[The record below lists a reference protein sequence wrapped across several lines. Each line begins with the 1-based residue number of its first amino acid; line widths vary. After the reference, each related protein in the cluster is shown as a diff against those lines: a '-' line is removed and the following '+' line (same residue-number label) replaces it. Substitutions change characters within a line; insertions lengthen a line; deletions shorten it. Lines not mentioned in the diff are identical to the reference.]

1 VYSENMISTLNDI
14 AHKYR
19 PIIHQA
25 IHSVVSQ
32 PPYKNTGAG
41 AASLTVEVIDGN
53 ASKAPDIAIHF
64 DEHLLFLDKRK
75 MQWTKL
81 PDVKKL
87 MEWAATKK
95 STESEVKQ
103 LAWAVAWNQKKQ
115 DTWKAK
121 PWRKKTLSAV
131 LKEMNKLVLEEFDKA
146 IQADFD
152 LATKKK

>member
-1 VYSENMISTLNDI
+1 MYSENLISTLNEI

-25 IHSVVSQ
+25 IYTVISQ

-41 AASLTVEVIDGN
+41 AQSLTVDVIEGN
-53 ASKAPDIAIHF
+53 ANKAPDLDIRF
-64 DEHLLFLDKRK
+64 DDHLLFLDKRK

-81 PDVKKL
+81 PEIKKL
-87 MEWAATKK
+87 LEWAATKK
-95 STESEVKQ
+95 SKESEVKQ
-103 LAWAVAWNQKKQ
+103 LAWAVAWKQKKN

-131 LKEMNKLVLEEFDKA
+131 LKEMNQLVLEEFAQAIDKDL
-146 IQADFD
+146 IQS
-152 LATKKK
+152 TKV